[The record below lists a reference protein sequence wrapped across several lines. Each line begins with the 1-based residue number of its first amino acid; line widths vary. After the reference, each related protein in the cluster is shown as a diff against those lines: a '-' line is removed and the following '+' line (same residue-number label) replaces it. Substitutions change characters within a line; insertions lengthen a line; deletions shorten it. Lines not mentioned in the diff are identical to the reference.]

1 MTNTTARAPFYWM
14 RPAERTTLAR
24 TTEQAFE
31 EAKSTVAAFIHQTD
45 RDDGRMTERDFLDRY
60 GYPASWDNEVPQPR
74 QRPTPAAVAEA
85 MLRCTAG
92 SSDEMDAGL
101 FEGFDHD

>member
-14 RPAERTTLAR
+14 RPAERATLAH

-31 EAKSTVAAFIHQTD
+31 EAKSTVAAFINQWD
-45 RDDGRMTERDFLDRY
+45 RD
-60 GYPASWDNEVPQPR
+60 VPQPR

-85 MLRCTAG
+85 MLRDAAG
-92 SSDEMDAGL
+92 SSDELDAGL
-101 FEGFDHD
+101 FDHIRADDID

>member
-14 RPAERTTLAR
+14 RPADRTTLAR

-31 EAKSTVAAFIHQTD
+31 EAKATVTAFINQTD
-45 RDDGRMTERDFLDRY
+45 RDDGRMTDRDFLDRY

-101 FEGFDHD
+101 FDHL

>member
-31 EAKSTVAAFIHQTD
+31 EAKSTVAAFIIQRD
-45 RDDGRMTERDFLDRY
+45 R
-60 GYPASWDNEVPQPR
+60 EVPQPLR
-74 QRPTPAAVAEA
+74 SPTPAAVIE
-85 MLRCTAG
+85 MTLRDTAG
-92 SSDEMDAGL
+92 SSDELDAGL
-101 FEGFDHD
+101 FDHIRADDID